1 VLEGAGRTIGFQDD
15 WLAPLIVLLYLCQF
29 KSQNMSININI
40 KSSSDKK
47 FVIAIEP
54 SKKVL
59 DLKEAIAAQTDV
71 PADRQRL
78 IFSGRV
84 LKDDDL
90 LSDYKVAD
98 GNTIHMVKGAA
109 PNQAKGMCIRWKL
122 LERESV

>member
-1 VLEGAGRTIGFQDD
+1 
-15 WLAPLIVLLYLCQF
+15 
-29 KSQNMSININI
+29 MSININI

-47 FVIAIEP
+47 FVISIEA

-59 DLKEAIAAQTDV
+59 ELKEAIAAQTDV

-90 LSDYKVAD
+90 LSEYKVAD

-109 PNQAKGMCIRWKL
+109 PNQPKGKRAS
-122 LERESV
+122 ERASGSPVDTERGYTWR

>member
-1 VLEGAGRTIGFQDD
+1 
-15 WLAPLIVLLYLCQF
+15 
-29 KSQNMSININI
+29 MSININI

-47 FVIAIEP
+47 FVITIEP
-54 SKKVL
+54 SKTIL

-84 LKDDDL
+84 LKDNDL

-109 PNQAKGMCIRWKL
+109 PNQPKGISTHSYNHMELYL
-122 LERESV
+122 LGRFQLCLSA

>member
-1 VLEGAGRTIGFQDD
+1 
-15 WLAPLIVLLYLCQF
+15 
-29 KSQNMSININI
+29 MSININI
-40 KSSSDKK
+40 KSSTDKK
-47 FVIAIEP
+47 FVISIEA

-59 DLKEAIAAQTDV
+59 ELKEAIAAQTDV

-90 LSDYKVAD
+90 LSEYKVAD

-109 PNQAKGMCIRWKL
+109 PNQPKGKRAS
-122 LERESV
+122 ERDTSGYAGGRYTWQ